1 MLSLTLTLRAI
12 AIFLLLIIAFGYL
25 NSGELQIKQFIAA
38 NVLFFLSVFSAI
50 SEKRIAFISLVLA
63 IILAVGTIQSFL
75 AGETAIVLVG
85 ANLIIFAYLALVSVL
100 TFKRQ

>member
-12 AIFLLLIIAFGYL
+12 AIFLLLLIAFGYL

-38 NVLFFLSVFSAI
+38 NVLFFLSIFSAI
-50 SEKRIAFISLVLA
+50 SEKRMAVISLVLA
-63 IILAVGTIQSFL
+63 IIIAVGAIQSFL
-75 AGETAIVLVG
+75 AGESTIVLVVV
-85 ANLIIFAYLALVSVL
+85 NVIIFGYLALVSIL